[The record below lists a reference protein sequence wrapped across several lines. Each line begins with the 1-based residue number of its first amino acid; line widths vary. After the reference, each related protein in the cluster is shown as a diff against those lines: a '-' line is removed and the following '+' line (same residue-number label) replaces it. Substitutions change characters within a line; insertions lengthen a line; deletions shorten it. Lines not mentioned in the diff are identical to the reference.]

1 MNSNQVN
8 QSKIK
13 TMKKDQNFEKVF
25 NRIYFHKY
33 IIELVALAQ
42 NVYLATV
49 NFDLELSVIK

>member
-1 MNSNQVN
+1 MNNNQVN

-13 TMKKDQNFEKVF
+13 TLKKDQNIEKVF
-25 NRIYFHKY
+25 NRINFHKY